1 MKFVD
6 LDECPIPAYQNL
18 NEFGNL
24 WEFLAVRRPRNLLEI
39 GSLYGGTLWY
49 WSHLPTIE
57 RIVTIDLPSDWAA
70 VADEVRAARP
80 LWAGWMTGIDF
91 YDIEGDS
98 HLPEILGRV
107 QQIQGVKFFD
117 VAFIDGDHTEEGVR
131 RDFELYAPLVKP
143 GGVVAFHDTIPN
155 GNRHEPG
162 VVKFT
167 RELQWKYPSVEF
179 FDPDGVG
186 ICAFVV

>member
-1 MKFVD
+1 MKFA
-6 LDECPIPAYQNL
+6 EIPAACPVPAYQNL
-18 NEFGNL
+18 TEFGHL
-24 WEFLAVRRPRNLLEI
+24 WEFLEARQPRRLLEI

-49 WSHLPTIE
+49 WSQLPTLE
-57 RIVTIDLPSDWAA
+57 QIVTVDMPSDWDA
-70 VADEVRAARP
+70 VADGVRAARP
-80 LWAGWMTGIDF
+80 LWPTWMHTIDF
-91 YDIEGDS
+91 HDIQGDS
-98 HLPEILGRV
+98 HSPETVTHARDLFAGDL
-107 QQIQGVKFFD
+107 D
-117 VAFIDGDHTEEGVR
+117 VAFIDGDHSEDGVR
-131 RDFELYAPLVKP
+131 RDFELWAPLVRP

-167 RELQWKYPSVEF
+167 RELQWRYPSVEF